1 MVNISSYLIPS
12 IFSRTTQFAA
22 WRFMVT
28 IYLHTFGVCGY
39 ISPRLSVVQWYTGS
53 GPNANLDDIYCSVSK
68 SLVTKGTALV
78 ATHPGRRTR
87 FLLAMPF
94 SAAILLLA
102 LLSVISAAPTPTI
115 PLPPGKDPFYTAPEG
130 FENASPGEV
139 LRVRIAPGNLT
150 TLVANISQAY
160 HILYRTTDSHYHASW
175 AVTTLFLPLSN
186 STSDALLSYQIPYN
200 SPNID
205 ESPSWAYYAGQNSW
219 NSDQFVDVE
228 WALGRG
234 WFVNV
239 PDFEGPLAAFIAGP
253 QEGHATLD
261 SIRAVKSLSLGL
273 ASEARVALWGYSG
286 GSLASEFAAEMQ
298 VQYAP
303 ELQISGI
310 ALGGL
315 VDNVTDAIDRVNG
328 APFAGLIPV
337 GLLGLTAQFPE
348 VRAFV
353 VDQLKD
359 NGPYNKT
366 TFLASLNSP
375 LTEVFAIFANQTI
388 WNYFRDGRD
397 IMYNPLLAPLLHTE
411 ATLGSHGIPQVPLF
425 IYKAIHDEIARIEGT
440 DDFVER
446 YCRYGAN
453 IWYQRNTEGEHLS
466 EVVNGKPSATQFL
479 QNVLDGRYEHDG
491 CTVEDVSVNLISAAS

>member
-1 MVNISSYLIPS
+1 MS
-12 IFSRTTQFAA
+12 
-22 WRFMVT
+22 
-28 IYLHTFGVCGY
+28 
-39 ISPRLSVVQWYTGS
+39 
-53 GPNANLDDIYCSVSK
+53 
-68 SLVTKGTALV
+68 
-78 ATHPGRRTR
+78 
-87 FLLAMPF
+87 F

-102 LLSVISAAPTPTI
+102 LLSVIFAAPTPSN
-115 PLPPGKDPFYTAPEG
+115 PLPPSRDPFYTAPDG
-130 FENASPGEV
+130 FEHASPGEV
-139 LRVRIAPGNLT
+139 LRVRVAPGNLT
-150 TLVANISQAY
+150 TLVANTSQAY
-160 HILYRTTDSHYHASW
+160 HILYRTTDSRYHASW

-219 NSDQFVDVE
+219 NSDQFVDIE

-273 ASEARVALWGYSG
+273 APEARVALWGYSG
-286 GSLASEFAAEMQ
+286 GSLASEFAAEVQ

-315 VDNVTDAIDRVNG
+315 VDNATDALDHVNG
-328 APFAGLIPV
+328 APLAGLISV
-337 GLLGLTAQFPE
+337 GLLGLTAQFLE
-348 VRAFV
+348 VRAFI
-353 VDQLKD
+353 VDQLID

-366 TFLASLNSP
+366 TYLASLKSP
-375 LTEVFAIFANQTI
+375 LIEVFAIFANQTI

-397 IMYNPLLAPLLHTE
+397 ILYSPLLSPLLHTE
-411 ATLGSHGIPQVPLF
+411 TTLGSHGVPQVPLF
-425 IYKAIHDEIARIEGT
+425 IYKAIHDEVTPIEGT
-440 DDFVER
+440 DDLVQR

-453 IWYQRNTEGEHLS
+453 IWFQRNAVGGHLS
-466 EVVNGKPSATQFL
+466 EIPNGKPSATKFL
-479 QNVLDGRYEHDG
+479 RDVLDGQYEHEG
-491 CTVEDVSVNLISAAS
+491 CTVEDVTVDLVSASN